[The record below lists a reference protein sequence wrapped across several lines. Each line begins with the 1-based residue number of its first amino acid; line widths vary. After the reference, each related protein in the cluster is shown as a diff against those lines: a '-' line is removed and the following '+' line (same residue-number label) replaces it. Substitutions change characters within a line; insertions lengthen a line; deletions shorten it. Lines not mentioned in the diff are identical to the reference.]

1 MGSVAFL
8 HVAGEG
14 SPSPL
19 TAPEPSQDQLVVSAN
34 QPPLSLAPGAPF
46 PRWWEGP
53 ALEILGTS
61 SNVDLLI
68 AICDFDLFQDPMAS
82 ARALSRQPSARLDA
96 ILSVLRGGTVVLDNG
111 LNRVQQILATL
122 RNKDA
127 LSWDPA
133 WFFHSLASSDSVE
146 AIAERL
152 HSTIWSAFCSV
163 TYASWVRW
171 ILGYGIAGVSNFFAA
186 LSNFRSE
193 VIQCRQIPSLS
204 ERLSLLEEVC
214 PCTFPT
220 CTVAEA

>member
-1 MGSVAFL
+1 MCPSRTEDLLSGNGARCVLACCWRRLALSTDCPRAVTGSTGGLCKSTSAVT
-8 HVAGEG
+8 G
-14 SPSPL
+14 PRRPL
-19 TAPEPSQDQLVVSAN
+19 
-34 QPPLSLAPGAPF
+34 

-152 HSTIWSAFCSV
+152 HSSIWSAFCSV

-171 ILGYGIAGVSNFFAA
+171 VLGYGIAGVSNFFAA

-193 VIQCRQIPSLS
+193 VIQCRQIP
-204 ERLSLLEEVC
+204 RC
-214 PCTFPT
+214 
-220 CTVAEA
+220 

>member
-1 MGSVAFL
+1 MGPDAFL

-96 ILSVLRGGTVVLDNG
+96 ILSVLRRGTVVLDNG
-111 LNRVQQILATL
+111 LNRVQQTLATL

-146 AIAERL
+146 GIAERL

-163 TYASWVRW
+163 TYASGLWNCWRFK
-171 ILGYGIAGVSNFFAA
+171 LLCCSEQLSQGGYSVSPDTQFI
-186 LSNFRSE
+186 RE
-193 VIQCRQIPSLS
+193 
-204 ERLSLLEEVC
+204 
-214 PCTFPT
+214 
-220 CTVAEA
+220 TVSARRGMPLHFSHVYRC